1 MTYFHFVRKDELNLV
16 RGYSTAAIEPP
27 PYLRAWVSNAI
38 GPDAT
43 SMLSLLP
50 LFDDEGGAV
59 ELLVWEPG
67 RDPEMNEPHYAM
79 TVGTWKVGVYKDQ
92 ERYEWYEGVYMMLVD
107 PLLVQPVRAPVIS
120 APSTASVSAPMTIPM
135 DPADVGKMYGPL
147 IGEAIRNGVIG
158 FTDVEDGMIL
168 HAPGWRVEFH
178 ADDPDVAKIF
188 KEEMREMFGVGAEGG
203 EGGGES

>member
-27 PYLRAWVSNAI
+27 PYLWAWVSRAI

-43 SMLSLLP
+43 STLSLLP

-67 RDPEMNEPHYAM
+67 RDPEVHEPNYVI

-92 ERYEWYEGVYMMLVD
+92 ERHEWYEGVYMMLVD
-107 PLLVQPVRAPVIS
+107 PLLVLPVRAPVIS
-120 APSTASVSAPMTIPM
+120 APMTIPI
-135 DPADVGKMYGPL
+135 DPAYVGKMYGPL
-147 IGEAIRNGVIG
+147 IGEAIRNGALG

-168 HAPGWRVEFH
+168 HALGWRVEFH

-188 KEEMREMFGVGAEGG
+188 KEKMREMLGAEGG